1 MPSPQQVVAW
11 RAATVS
17 LLDRLRALI
26 PDLQVNGAMD
36 PRHPGNI
43 SIRLPGID
51 ADVLAA
57 RLQPGVAV
65 ARGSA
70 CTSGQPEPSHVLRA
84 IGLTAKGAGSCL
96 RLSTLDVWSRDLMV
110 RI

>member
-1 MPSPQQVVAW
+1 MS
-11 RAATVS
+11 
-17 LLDRLRALI
+17 
-26 PDLQVNGAMD
+26 
-36 PRHPGNI
+36 PRHPGNL
-43 SIRLPGID
+43 SVRFPGVS

-84 IGLTAKGAGSCL
+84 KGLSVEAAEQCL
-96 RLSTLDVWSRDLMV
+96 RISTSRYTTVDEIDFAIEAFARAL
-110 RI
+110 RGII